1 MMARKDGRP
10 RVVLITAAS
19 RGIGSA
25 CARRCA
31 AQGDRVALLAR
42 SEEVESLGK
51 ELGGVGVRGS
61 IDKPEDLAR
70 FVDAAMALEG
80 HLDGLIVS
88 TGHPPSGEL
97 LELDDEDW
105 RCGLDLIFLSVS
117 RLAKLITPH
126 MLQSGGGA
134 VVNISAY
141 GAIEP
146 SLEFPVSSAMRA
158 ALGAYTKL
166 YADRYAK
173 AGIRMNSLL
182 PGFVDTYPEEESRL
196 NAIPMARYAT
206 ADEVAQ
212 VACFLL
218 GPESAYM
225 TGQSVRVD
233 GGLTNSI

>member
-1 MMARKDGRP
+1 MVRKDNSP
-10 RVVLITAAS
+10 RVILITAAS
-19 RGIGSA
+19 RGIGAA
-25 CARRCA
+25 CSRRCA
-31 AQGDRVALLAR
+31 AQGDLVVLLAR
-42 SEEVESLGK
+42 SEQVELLGK

-61 IDKPEDLAR
+61 IDKPEDLSR

-80 HLDGLIVS
+80 HIDGLVVS

-105 RCGLDLIFLSVS
+105 RSGLDLVLLSVT

-126 MLQSGGGA
+126 MLESGGGS

-146 SLEFPVSSAMRA
+146 SLDFPVSSAIRA
-158 ALGAYTKL
+158 ALGAYTRL

-173 AGIRMNSLL
+173 SGIRMNSLL
-182 PGFVDTYPEEESRL
+182 PGFVDTYPEEESRI

-206 ADEVAQ
+206 ADEIAQ

-218 GPESAYM
+218 GHESSYM
-225 TGQSVRVD
+225 TGQSIRVD

>member
-19 RGIGSA
+19 RGIGAA